1 MPGNVEK
8 RIEMKPI
15 LFISALLCS
24 CFLAAQTEVSV
35 YGSDKAQAE
44 GITYMLPKNRI
55 TVTVTAV
62 KRTYT
67 PGRYCRYAEEY
78 LRLPNVQP
86 ESSEQWELRK
96 VEAYCSAVPDAQKA
110 FFIRLQGKSITS
122 RAQLSPDG
130 MLLAIN
136 DQQDYTPSTGPQPLK
151 AEPKKQLRPED
162 YYTEDIIRAS
172 SAMATAR
179 LIADEIYQIRE
190 RRNDLTRGELEN
202 MPQDGASMQLIIDQL
217 NEQETALTSVFCGTT
232 QEEVKQFTFVVEP
245 NAEVDEDVLFRF
257 SRKLGVVDADNLAG
271 EPVYY
276 SLKSQH
282 TVPDKTPR
290 TEEEQKRV
298 EKMQKEAEKRA
309 KKGESQ
315 LMEGVMY
322 NVPERVDFAI
332 YTSERDLFAAEY
344 KIAQMGNMDV
354 LLNEL
359 FDKKSLFHVLFNPD
373 DGSLLKVWQDE
384 EK

>member
-1 MPGNVEK
+1 
-8 RIEMKPI
+8 MKNI
-15 LFISALLCS
+15 LLFSALLCS
-24 CFLAAQTEVSV
+24 CFLSAQTEVSV
-35 YGSDKAQAE
+35 YGSDKAQTE

-55 TVTVTAV
+55 TVVVTAV

-67 PGRYCRYAEEY
+67 PGQYCRYAEEY
-78 LRLPNVQP
+78 LRLSNVQP
-86 ESSEQWELRK
+86 EASTYWELQK
-96 VEAYCSAVPDAQKA
+96 VEAYCSAVPDPQKA
-110 FFIRLQGKSITS
+110 FFIQLTGKSITS

-136 DQQDYTPSTGPQPLK
+136 DKQDYTPAPGPQPLEVK
-151 AEPKKQLRPED
+151 PQKKFSPED
-162 YYTEDIIRAS
+162 YYTEDIIRAA

-202 MPQDGASMQLIIDQL
+202 MPQDGASMQIVLNQL

-232 QEEVKQFTFVVEP
+232 QEDVKQFTFVVEP
-245 NAEVDEDVLFRF
+245 NAEVDEAVLFRF

-276 SLKSQH
+276 SLASQN

-298 EKMQKEAEKRA
+298 DKMLKEAEKRA

-315 LMEGVMY
+315 LMEGVVY
-322 NVPERVDFAI
+322 NVPERVDFSI
-332 YTSERDLFAAEY
+332 YTAQNDLFSAEY
-344 KIAQMGNMDV
+344 KIAQMGNTDV

-359 FDKKSLFHVLFNPD
+359 FDKKSTFHVLFNPE
-373 DGSLLKVWQDE
+373 DGSLLKVWQDQQE
-384 EK
+384 